1 MLRYRKHTGIPALA
15 FAGLAVLALPTAAQ
29 ARGQAQSSGCAA
41 EPVID
46 TKTSLTDLSDIW
58 FGDGSFRYAIMLAT
72 NARSGTGTFAFIG
85 DPNQLKPGAKVCI
98 PHSGEAERMR
108 RRYNRYLTAV
118 QDMSLAEP
126 WEEVNTL
133 DPLPKSGT
141 YRVAT
146 WIRADQVSRYP
157 SSPSS
162 GFNYAVGGDT
172 WVTLE
177 PHLKAFCKD
186 YVRTVS
192 DNPAALTLRLEER
205 LGLPPVSAKAY
216 FAVLEID
223 AASSSG
229 GKKVFRP
236 CAVPATDTTSCAAGT
251 PTANQPFF
259 YQQYYDSYGTAMPA
273 EYPWTSLGYT
283 FDWAPQP
290 ATLSKLMEYVR
301 VGESEYVVPKGTMAK
316 FIGTYSTAQYCA
328 P

>member
-1 MLRYRKHTGIPALA
+1 MQGHRR
-15 FAGLAVLALPTAAQ
+15 FAGLSASVIGCLAVFAVSPAA
-29 ARGQAQSSGCAA
+29 ARGQVQASGCAA

-46 TKTSLTDLSDIW
+46 SKTSLTDLSDIW

-72 NARSGTGTFAFIG
+72 NARSGQGSFAFIG
-85 DPNQLKPGAKVCI
+85 DPNQLTPGSKVCI
-98 PHSGEAERMR
+98 PQIGEAERMR
-108 RRYNRYLTAV
+108 RRYNRYLNAV
-118 QDMSLAEP
+118 HDMALAEP
-126 WEEVNTL
+126 WEAVDTL
-133 DPLPKSGT
+133 DPLPQTGT

-146 WIRADQVSRYP
+146 WIRADQVGRYP

-177 PHLKAFCKD
+177 PYLQEFCKN
-186 YVRTVS
+186 YVSTVS
-192 DNPAALTLRLEER
+192 DDPAALNLRLEER

-223 AASSSG
+223 AAASNSG
-229 GKKVFRP
+229 GMIFRP
-236 CAVPATDTTSCAAGT
+236 CAIPATNTTSCAAGA
-251 PTANQPFF
+251 PQANQPFF

-290 ATLSKLMEYVR
+290 ETMSKLMEYVR
-301 VGESEYVVPKGTMAK
+301 VGESEYVVPKGTMTK
-316 FIGTYSTAQYCA
+316 FIGIYSTAQYCA